1 MLVPIILLIVLIFL
15 NATFA
20 SAEIAV
26 LSVNSTKLKKMASE
40 GNSKAKKLLKL
51 TEQPAKF
58 LATIQVAIT
67 LAGLLQSAF
76 AAENF
81 AEPLAYFIFEKNT
94 AIPIDILK
102 TICIVAITFVLA
114 YFTLVFG
121 ELVPKRIAMKKSES
135 MALGMAGM
143 LRGVS
148 KIFAP
153 LVGLLTVSTNGVLRL
168 FGINPNEAEE
178 PVTEDDILMILE
190 EGNEQGT
197 ILEEENEII
206 QNVFEFNDITA
217 GDIATHRVDVN
228 ILWTDDDD
236 SVWAETI
243 HKSRHTLYPICENSA
258 DDIIGI
264 LNAKDYFRL
273 DSKDRETVLKE
284 AVRPAYFVPKTIKA
298 DVLFRNMK
306 ATRNSLAVVLDERG
320 GMDGIVTMYD
330 LIEEL
335 VGDLNEEPEEF
346 DKLDPTITK
355 ISENQWKI
363 QGNIPLEDLHEETGL
378 NFETEDYDTFTGLVF
393 DVLETIPND
402 GPQEIEVELPEMKV
416 SITRIEAHQIDEAT
430 ITVTHREEIA
440 NEEES

>member
-40 GNSKAKKLLKL
+40 GNSMAKKLLKL

-430 ITVTHREEIA
+430 ITVTPREAIA
-440 NEEES
+440 DEEES

>member
-102 TICIVAITFVLA
+102 TICIVVITFVLA

-236 SVWAETI
+236 SAWAETI

-430 ITVTHREEIA
+430 ITVTPREEIA

>member
-102 TICIVAITFVLA
+102 TICIVVITFVLA

-236 SVWAETI
+236 SAWAETI

-430 ITVTHREEIA
+430 ITVIPREEIA

>member
-190 EGNEQGT
+190 EGNY
-197 ILEEENEII
+197 
-206 QNVFEFNDITA
+206 
-217 GDIATHRVDVN
+217 
-228 ILWTDDDD
+228 
-236 SVWAETI
+236 S
-243 HKSRHTLYPICENSA
+243 
-258 DDIIGI
+258 
-264 LNAKDYFRL
+264 
-273 DSKDRETVLKE
+273 
-284 AVRPAYFVPKTIKA
+284 
-298 DVLFRNMK
+298 
-306 ATRNSLAVVLDERG
+306 
-320 GMDGIVTMYD
+320 
-330 LIEEL
+330 
-335 VGDLNEEPEEF
+335 
-346 DKLDPTITK
+346 
-355 ISENQWKI
+355 
-363 QGNIPLEDLHEETGL
+363 
-378 NFETEDYDTFTGLVF
+378 
-393 DVLETIPND
+393 
-402 GPQEIEVELPEMKV
+402 
-416 SITRIEAHQIDEAT
+416 
-430 ITVTHREEIA
+430 
-440 NEEES
+440 

>member
-26 LSVNSTKLKKMASE
+26 LSFNSTKLKKLASE

-81 AEPLAYFIFEKNT
+81 AEPLAYLLVGMGVSIQ
-94 AIPIDILK
+94 IDILK
-102 TICIVAITFVLA
+102 TICIVIITLILA

-153 LVGLLTVSTNGVLRL
+153 LVWLLTVSTNGILRL
-168 FGINPNEAEE
+168 FGINPNETEE

-217 GDIATHRVDVN
+217 GDIATHRVDVD

-243 HKSRHTLYPICENSA
+243 HRSRHTLYPICENSA

-273 DSKDRETVLKE
+273 DSKDRDTVLKE

-306 ATRNSLAVVLDERG
+306 ATRNSLAVILDERG

-355 ISENQWKI
+355 IGENQWEI
-363 QGNIPLEDLHEETGL
+363 QGNISLEDLHEETGL
-378 NFETEDYDTFTGLVF
+378 EFDTEDYDTFTGLVF
-393 DVLETIPND
+393 DVLETIPSD
-402 GPQEIEVELPEMKV
+402 GPQDIEVELPEMKV
-416 SITRIEAHQIDEAT
+416 CITSIEAHQIDGAT
-430 ITVTHREEIA
+430 ITVTPKEVTVEED
-440 NEEES
+440 E